1 MCQTVERLLYSPKID
16 ANSVST
22 SHNEKPWTRACVHI
36 ASKDSWN
43 TTMRLS
49 PNSWH
54 LRNSTVIKNGFLLSE
69 IMHRDLSAHIGQ
81 TALTRTGPVVG
92 QVHHILV
99 RDLSSPLFSSS
110 SLFFH
115 LFWEIILAALGELGR
130 TALTWTA
137 LTRTG
142 PGIGQVHVH
151 IHGLSSPLFSC
162 FSLFFICFEK
172 YFCLKFVDAV
182 GGNSDRL
189 PWHRPVRVLDRSITL
204 WYKSTVWVPPSFPVF
219 LFFLQLVW
227 NKYFLFK
234 ISLRVG
240 GTRTDCLDMDRSLTK
255 VTSTDRSG
263 YWTGQQMV
271 WVPPSFPLL
280 LFFFICFEK

>member
-99 RDLSSPLFSSS
+99 
-110 SLFFH
+110 
-115 LFWEIILAALGELGR
+115 
-130 TALTWTA
+130 
-137 LTRTG
+137 
-142 PGIGQVHVH
+142 
-151 IHGLSSPLFSC
+151 HGLSSPFFSC
-162 FSLFFICFEK
+162 F
-172 YFCLKFVDAV
+172 
-182 GGNSDRL
+182 
-189 PWHRPVRVLDRSITL
+189 
-204 WYKSTVWVPPSFPVF
+204 F
-219 LFFLQLVW
+219 LFFATRLE
-227 NKYFLFK
+227 KIFFCSKFL
-234 ISLRVG
+234 SAVG
-240 GTRTDCLDMDRSLTK
+240 GTRTDRLDMNRLD
-255 VTSTDRSG
+255 TDRSG
-263 YWTGQQMV
+263 Y
-271 WVPPSFPLL
+271 
-280 LFFFICFEK
+280 